1 MPEEAEEDRMRRS
14 SFTLAFCLIAAALCV
29 SPQAQAPTTIAIRG
43 VTLIDGTGRAPVPNA
58 TVVIEGTQIKDAGAN
73 VQAPAGARIIDGT
86 GKFMIPGMIDAH
98 VHLRGGGGRNNNQAV
113 TPEQEREGLR
123 ALHF

>member
-14 SFTLAFCLIAAALCV
+14 SFTLAFCLMAAALYV

-58 TVVIEGTQIKDAGAN
+58 IVVIEGTQIKDAGAN

-98 VHLRGGGGRNNNQAV
+98 IHLRGGGGRSTSQPV
-113 TPEQEREGLR
+113 TPE
-123 ALHF
+123 